1 MIRLKLIMKKTRIYI
16 FILLAL
22 ITNLIKA
29 QEIYPYE
36 KQINNIQNY
45 ISTEIETENLVDNV
59 ILKGTL
65 IEPKTKYAQLVIIVP
80 GSGKDTRNSHYK
92 LTEKLLE
99 NNIAVYRYDERGC
112 GLSTG
117 KFNTVSYNINDLT
130 NDLHFIYNNIKKQK
144 FLNTKK
150 IGLIGHSIG
159 GMATIGLLDK
169 NVVPDFLIQWAT
181 PIQKGGEF
189 LKYQLITGVNNYDD
203 ELIFDTIEE
212 KINVIEKIN
221 KVVFEN
227 RNDENTILIQKVK
240 IVSNDIEYRKK
251 NYKTFTYAN
260 FPSTK
265 ELIKKNFEPN
275 YKNSTIKILYV
286 IGENDQYVDASKETT
301 LLKSFANNNVEIKK
315 FMNFNHYL
323 KNGTENVEN
332 MYEIENEP
340 VNYIINWIIKQ

>member
-240 IVSNDIEYRKK
+240 IVSNEIEYRKK
-251 NYKTFTYAN
+251 K
-260 FPSTK
+260 
-265 ELIKKNFEPN
+265 IKK
-275 YKNSTIKILYV
+275 I
-286 IGENDQYVDASKETT
+286 
-301 LLKSFANNNVEIKK
+301 
-315 FMNFNHYL
+315 
-323 KNGTENVEN
+323 
-332 MYEIENEP
+332 
-340 VNYIINWIIKQ
+340 YIN